1 MKLSIKG
8 LALAFGI
15 SWGVGLFLWTL
26 LNAVTDIQWGVD
38 ALDIMAGIYPYFE
51 VTVPGAFVGLVAG
64 FVDGLIGGALI
75 AWLYNKFAK

>member
-15 SWGVGLFLWTL
+15 TWGVGLFVWTL
-26 LNAVTDIQWGVD
+26 LNAVTDIEWGLD
-38 ALDIMAGIYPYFE
+38 ALNLMVGMYPYFE

-64 FVDGLIGGALI
+64 FIDGLICGALI
-75 AWLYNKFAK
+75 GWIYNKFAK

>member
-8 LALAFGI
+8 LALAFGM
-15 SWGVGLFLWTL
+15 SWGACLFLWTL

-38 ALDIMAGIYPYFE
+38 ALDLMAGMYPYFE

-75 AWLYNKFAK
+75 AWLYNKFTK